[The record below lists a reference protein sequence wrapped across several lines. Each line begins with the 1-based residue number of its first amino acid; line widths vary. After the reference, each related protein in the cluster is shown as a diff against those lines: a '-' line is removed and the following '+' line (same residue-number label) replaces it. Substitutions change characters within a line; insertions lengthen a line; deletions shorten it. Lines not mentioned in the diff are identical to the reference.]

1 MTHDLPLVTAV
12 ILNWNG
18 REYLADCLDSLRGLD
33 YPRERLEVLL
43 VDNGSVD
50 ESAAY
55 VREQYPEVRLIE
67 LPQNVGSCVAR
78 NLGVREAEGE
88 YIALLDNDAH
98 VEAEW
103 LKTLVAAVQADP
115 KVVCA
120 SSRLMNLAGD
130 RVEFGG
136 SSINFY
142 GYGYQEGYD
151 RGNVAAYT
159 GTHPTIF
166 PCIGAAL
173 IRREVYLEA
182 GGLDEDYFI
191 YYEDVDL
198 GWRLWVLG
206 YKVMYV
212 GTAVALHKHHGTQ
225 HQMPDAS
232 RRVLFERNAMLTW
245 IKNYDEEHL
254 ARVWPAGLLLAIE
267 RLYLMTGLDPQTYRL
282 GARAP
287 KAAPARRQIK
297 GAPWFRLWRDRGIV
311 EVWRQAQTAIRRKL
325 GKADPIYPPPDRVTL
340 PGPEPGYDQVSHMA
354 LAHLV
359 ALHDVIDLLPRTL
372 EKRAKIQAARRRSDE
387 EIFELFG
394 RALEISFYDPTY
406 EAVQNQLVQLLGLDR
421 IFYAKGPSN
430 F

>member
-1 MTHDLPLVTAV
+1 MTPELPLVTAV

-18 REYLADCLDSLRGLD
+18 REYLADCLDSLRGMD
-33 YPRERLEVLL
+33 YPRERLELLL
-43 VDNGSVD
+43 VDNGSAD
-50 ESAAY
+50 GSAGF
-55 VREQYPEVRLIE
+55 VREQYPEVQLIE

-78 NLGVREAEGE
+78 NLGVREARGE

-98 VEAEW
+98 VEAGW
-103 LKTLVAAVQADP
+103 LRTLVEAVQAEP
-115 KVVCA
+115 EVVCA

-173 IRREVYLEA
+173 IRRDVYLEA

-206 YKVMYV
+206 YKVVYV
-212 GTAVALHKHHGTQ
+212 GAAVALHKHHGTQ

-232 RRVLFERNAMLTW
+232 RRVLLERNAMLTW

-267 RLYLMTGLDPQTYRL
+267 RLYLMTGLDPHTYRL

-287 KAAPARRQIK
+287 EVIPPRRMLKGERWLRVLHDEGPAEFYRRAISLVRRQ
-297 GAPWFRLWRDRGIV
+297 
-311 EVWRQAQTAIRRKL
+311 L
-325 GKADPIYPPPDRVTL
+325 GKTDPAYPPPQRYTL
-340 PGPEPGYDQVSHMA
+340 PGAKPGYEQVSRMA
-354 LAHLV
+354 LSHLV
-359 ALHDVIDLLPRTL
+359 ALHDVIELLPRTL
-372 EKRAKIQAARRRSDE
+372 EKRAKIQAARRRSDA
-387 EIFELFG
+387 EIFALFG
-394 RALEISFYDPTY
+394 RNFDLSFFDAQY
-406 EAVQNQLVQLLGLDR
+406 EATHNQLARLLR
-421 IFYAKGPSN
+421 IEEMFECSDTL
-430 F
+430 

>member
-287 KAAPARRQIK
+287 EVVLPRRMFNGERWLRVLRDEGLAEFYHRAISLVRRLAGKTDPA
-297 GAPWFRLWRDRGIV
+297 
-311 EVWRQAQTAIRRKL
+311 
-325 GKADPIYPPPDRVTL
+325 YPPRQRYTL
-340 PGPEPGYDQVSHMA
+340 PGVEPGCDQVSHMA

-359 ALHDVIDLLPRTL
+359 ALRDVIDLLPHTL

-394 RALEISFYDPTY
+394 RPFDLSFFEPQY
-406 EAVQNQLVQLLGLDR
+406 EATQNQLMRLLR
-421 IFYAKGPSN
+421 ISEIFEHNHFTP
-430 F
+430 